1 MSSLKDV
8 PDQYKKKI
16 LKNLSKEEKDM
27 LLDILAKYI
36 LSLEEREKR
45 LKELVKL

>member
-1 MSSLKDV
+1 MSSLKDISNV
-8 PDQYKKKI
+8 YKKKI

-45 LKELVKL
+45 LKEIVKL